1 MPIYLLPFIL
11 KKLDNFHYVLG
22 ATIILKDFA
31 NYFVADVNLWNLR
44 VHAGTYRTRT
54 PLENVV
60 Y

>member
-1 MPIYLLPFIL
+1 MRPFIL

-44 VHAGTYRTRT
+44 VHAGTYRTPT

-60 Y
+60 C

>member
-1 MPIYLLPFIL
+1 MFWG
-11 KKLDNFHYVLG
+11 KLF
-22 ATIILKDFA
+22 KDFA
-31 NYFVADVNLWNLR
+31 NDFVADVNLWNLR